1 MSVKTIPQTK
11 TSSTPIPQVQA
22 ASTLGQTRAFTDSIE
37 TLEQESTTSD
47 LQRSISATSPPPE
60 KPGDRTPQNSYN
72 FSRISISD
80 YVPAIIQSKLV
91 VGAPGDPYEQEADR
105 MADQVMAMSL
115 PVQKQEETTEEEP
128 EVQTKPIETIQ
139 LQETETEVSL
149 KPLIAAIQLQ
159 ETTEK
164 QVKLKPVTGKVQRQ
178 EREEN
183 GTVYL
188 KPLANKISLNLQRSI
203 KEINRISRKEDGSF
217 TANESIETRIKSTQG
232 SGDPLPNETRDFMES
247 RFGNDFGNVKIHT
260 GSQAIQLNQELR
272 AQAFTHGENIYFNSG
287 KYEPHSD
294 PGKKLLAHEL
304 THTIQ
309 QTGSKI
315 KTKPLALTEKPNKL
329 QRQTSSDLAEQ
340 VTLDNNPGFKV
351 HRFFGGLVKA
361 GIKLALSPV
370 KWFLNSLI
378 GDIAGQVIDAIVDNP
393 GQFIGN
399 LFKGIGD
406 GFKNFFSNI
415 GKHLI
420 NGLVSWLF
428 GNLGE
433 IKLPET
439 FDLKGFLDILLQL
452 IGATKE
458 HIFELAEQFLGSD
471 IVELIKFV
479 AENGTDFLGNIGK
492 NSDEDGDPNEIPEVQ
507 LEAEEGAEEEGGIE
521 AQALTL
527 VENLSPSA
535 KFIFDL
541 FVNIMQNGIG
551 GVWDFIKS
559 SLGTLK
565 TMLMDELQGMVIM
578 EIIEKAVVWIASLL
592 IPGAGAIKAGK
603 AIVDVIKF
611 FIERKEQIKSLVQTI
626 ISTIK
631 LVLEGNVQGMA
642 EAIENAMSKA
652 IPMVLGFLASL
663 LGVSGIPSK
672 IKKIFEKL
680 RGPVDKIIGGLF
692 EKVGGLF
699 KGAKEKKKKRRGK
712 RAKTTKSN
720 RPKSSTTMK
729 GQSAGSTTPK
739 RGRKGGAT
747 KGNSQQNKSGK
758 TKKEKVSNSKKTKD
772 FIKQVGSEMADSLSS
787 DLLNQN
793 EENQSE
799 DNQQEASENQE
810 SDEVATV
817 QEMPERSAKL
827 PIQRA
832 ELSSGFHFS
841 HVAIQAQSQSD
852 RLNHPLTTGNTLQ
865 KRELTPIVQRSH
877 ESPQTAPPSVNSLF
891 SGYAQQRTNEQAP
904 HFVQKE
910 GEEQEKSNHL
920 QLKILNSQ
928 SR

>member
-1 MSVKTIPQTK
+1 MSVKTIAQTK

-22 ASTLGQTRAFTDSIE
+22 PSTLGQTRAFSDSIE
-37 TLEQESTTSD
+37 TVEQDSTSSD
-47 LQRSISATSPPPE
+47 LQRSISATSPPENPS
-60 KPGDRTPQNSYN
+60 DRTPQNSYN

-80 YVPAIIQSKLV
+80 YIPAIVQSKLV

-115 PVQKQEETTEEEP
+115 PVQKQEEATEEEP

-139 LQETETEVSL
+139 LQETETEVNL

-159 ETTEK
+159 ETREK
-164 QVKLKPVTGKVQRQ
+164 QVKLKPLPGKVQRQ

-188 KPLANKISLNLQRSI
+188 KPLANKISLKVQRSI
-203 KEINRISRKEDGSF
+203 KEINRIFRKEDGSF
-217 TANESIETRIKSTQG
+217 TANEGIESRIKSTQG

-247 RFGNDFGNVKIHT
+247 RFGNDFSNVKIHT
-260 GSQAIQLNQELR
+260 GSQAIQLSQELR

-294 PGKKLLAHEL
+294 AGKKLLAHEL

-315 KTKPLALTEKPNKL
+315 KTKPLNLTEKSNKL
-329 QRQTSSDLAEQ
+329 QRQTNPDLAEQ
-340 VTLDNNPGFKV
+340 VTPANNQDFKV
-351 HRFFGGLVKA
+351 QRFFGGLVKA

-393 GQFIGN
+393 SQFIGN

-479 AENGTDFLGNIGK
+479 AENGTDFLENIGK

-521 AQALTL
+521 AQALSL

-535 KFIFDL
+535 KFVFDL

-551 GVWDFIKS
+551 GIWDFIKS

-565 TMLMDELQGMVIM
+565 TMLLDELQGMVIM
-578 EIIEKAVVWIASLL
+578 EIIQKAVVWIASLL

-652 IPMVLGFLASL
+652 IPMILGFLASI

-692 EKVGGLF
+692 EKVGGF
-699 KGAKEKKKKRRGK
+699 FQSAKGKKKKAKGK
-712 RAKTTKSN
+712 RVAKTSKSN
-720 RPKSSTTMK
+720 RPKSSGK
-729 GQSAGSTTPK
+729 LKNKSSRSTTPK
-739 RGRKGGAT
+739 QGRKGRST
-747 KGNSQQNKSGK
+747 KGNS
-758 TKKEKVSNSKKTKD
+758 KKEKPEKIKKDKVKKHKSTKD
-772 FIKQVGSEMADSLSS
+772 FLKQVGSEMADSLSS

-793 EENQSE
+793 EAESEENQQNVAE
-799 DNQQEASENQE
+799 NEEQDEAA
-810 SDEVATV
+810 DI
-817 QEMPERSAKL
+817 QEMPEKSVKL
-827 PIQRA
+827 PIQRS
-832 ELSSGFHFS
+832 ELSPGFHFS

-852 RLNHPLTTGNTLQ
+852 RLNHPLTTVNTLQ
-865 KRELTPIVQRSH
+865 KRELTPTIQRSH

-891 SGYAQQRTNEQAP
+891 SSYTQQRTNEQTP

-910 GEEQEKSNHL
+910 GEEQEKSSHL
-920 QLKILNSQ
+920 QLKLFNSQ
-928 SR
+928 NR